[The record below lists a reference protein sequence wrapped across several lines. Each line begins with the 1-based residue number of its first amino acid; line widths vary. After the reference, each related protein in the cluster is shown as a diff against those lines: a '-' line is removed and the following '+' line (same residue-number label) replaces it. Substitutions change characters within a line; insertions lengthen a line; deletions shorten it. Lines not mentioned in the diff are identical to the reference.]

1 MKYAVIYARYSSEKQ
16 NDQSIEGQ
24 LRICNDYAERNDI
37 TVVKNYIDR
46 ATTGTNDNRPAF
58 QEMLHDCTQP
68 VVWNIVLVYA
78 IDRFGRNSIEIAVNK
93 QKLKKNSKT
102 LISATQRTSE
112 NIDGTKNLDGILL
125 ENMYIGL
132 AEYYSAELS
141 QKVKR
146 GITES
151 RKKGLFCGGFLPYGY
166 KVVDKKVIVNESE
179 AEIVR
184 YIFKQYACGI
194 TAKKLL
200 EEVTE
205 KGILHRGKPFM
216 KNTFY
221 YLLRLEKY
229 TGVCRDRKTGEI
241 YECFPE
247 IVPKDLF
254 YNVQSMMKS
263 NKSGSRSAHTE
274 HLLRKKLFCGYCGG
288 AMQGECGTS
297 QNGDVK
303 RYYKCA
309 NRKSNHSCNK
319 ETIKKEEI
327 EQLIINTT
335 LQMLT
340 NPENLNMIIDKIASY
355 HQKQTLSKSTYNILI
370 AEREETKKSLQNI
383 IKAVESGLFNTAMK
397 NRMDE
402 LEKQLTTLEEKII
415 AEECNQKNTLSREQ
429 ILQFIEYAL
438 KKEPRIMINLLIQ
451 KIIIYDDK
459 IEIFYKYT
467 DKTNPHTPNTECGDL
482 AIAEFNFLYNDGKLI
497 NNDNLETNKKS
508 LTQTSLVQ
516 IRPMWLLR

>member
-1 MKYAVIYARYSSEKQ
+1 MKYEVIYARYSSEKQ

-37 TVVKNYIDR
+37 TIVKNYIDR

-58 QEMLHDCTQP
+58 QERLHDCTQP

-93 QKLKKNSKT
+93 QKLKKNNKT

-151 RKKGLFCGGFLPYGY
+151 RKKGHFCGGFLPYGY
-166 KVVDKKVIVNESE
+166 RVVDKKVIVNESE

-184 YIFKQYACGI
+184 YIFKQYTSGI
-194 TAKKLL
+194 TAKVIL
-200 EEVTE
+200 EDITD
-205 KGILHRGKPFM
+205 KGILHRGKPFS
-216 KNTFY
+216 KSTFH

-241 YECFPE
+241 YDCCPE
-247 IVPKDLF
+247 IVPKELF
-254 YNVQSMMKS
+254 YNVQDMLKI
-263 NKSGSRSAHTE
+263 NKSGSRSAYTE
-274 HLLRKKLFCGYCGG
+274 HLLRKKLFCGYCGS
-288 AMQGECGTS
+288 AMQGESGTS

-303 RYYKCA
+303 RYYKCFTRKF
-309 NRKSNHSCNK
+309 NRSCNK
-319 ETIKKEEI
+319 KTIKKEEI
-327 EQLIINTT
+327 ERIIIDTT

-340 NPENLNMIIDKIASY
+340 NPENLNMIIDKIANY
-355 HQKQTLSKSTYNILI
+355 HQKQALSKSTYNILV
-370 AEREETKKSLQNI
+370 AERDETTKALQNI
-383 IKAVESGLFNTAMK
+383 IKAVESGLFNTTMK

-402 LEKQLTTLEEKII
+402 LEKQLTELDEKITS
-415 AEECNQKNTLSREQ
+415 EECNQKNTLSREQ

-438 KKEPRIMINLLIQ
+438 TKEPRIMINLLIQ
-451 KIIIYDDK
+451 KIMLYDDK

-467 DKTNPHTPNTECGDL
+467 DKTNPHNPTTECGDS
-482 AIAEFNFLYNDGKLI
+482 AIVEFDFAYSSGKLI
-497 NNDNLETNKKS
+497 NYDVLDTKIKG
-508 LTQTSLVQ
+508 LTQTSMVQ
-516 IRPMWLLR
+516 IRPMCV